1 MSILRFSDVFQMLQ
15 RAGLT
20 STETPTVKK
29 LRSDMCTIFSML
41 PSDVQQILLLN
52 PQRSNLL
59 QVSGSGVQ
67 NSQVGSPGQQCQES
81 NLGPPLAHQ
90 PSPLGFQTVD
100 VPKSSLRSEELLQD
114 PLDLNR
120 T

>member
-1 MSILRFSDVFQMLQ
+1 
-15 RAGLT
+15 
-20 STETPTVKK
+20 
-29 LRSDMCTIFSML
+29 MCTIFSML

-67 NSQVGSPGQQCQES
+67 NTQVGQQCQET
-81 NLGPPLAHQ
+81 NLGPPLAHRQ